1 MVFACKNT
9 YILINYFIDNIT
21 NSAKKLFIIKRMKP
35 LSFPFYQQH
44 DAMDC
49 GPACLRMIAK
59 YYGKIYSL
67 ELLRNRSFI
76 TREGVSLLGIS
87 DAAESIGFRTIGAK
101 ATFEQLKKEATL
113 PAIAHWM
120 QNHFIVIYKIKKDT
134 ICVADPA
141 HGLLTYRKDEFLK
154 GWIGTGEN
162 EGILLLLEPTPDFY
176 QKEDETPKSKRGFY
190 FLFSYLFPYRKFIIQ
205 LLIGMVVGSLL
216 QLIFPFLTQS
226 LVDFGIS
233 NQNIG
238 FIYTILA
245 AQLMLFLSRT
255 TVDLIRGW
263 ILLHIGTRVNISI
276 ISDFLIKLMR
286 LPLSFFDT
294 KFIGD
299 ILQRIDDHRRVE
311 TFLTSATLGLLFSM
325 VNLIVFSI
333 VLAVYSLKILLI
345 FVVGSILVIG
355 WVLIFMK
362 KRSDLDYK
370 RFRQLSQNQSNLIQ
384 LIQGMPEIKL
394 NNSEKTKRWEW
405 ERIQAGLFK
414 INMKGLAINQYQQ
427 AGSLFLNELKNILIT
442 FLVAQE
448 VVLGHMTLGMM
459 LAISYILGQM
469 NSPIDQLMGF
479 LQTAQDAKLSLE
491 RLAEIHLR
499 KEEEDPEIEKII
511 IMPSDRSLSANN
523 LGFQYEG
530 PQSDFVLKNLKLS
543 IPQGKVTAIVGAS
556 GSGKTT
562 LLKLLLKFYEPTE
575 GEIRLGDINLSNF
588 NTSLWRQKCGVVMQD
603 GYLFSDTIANN
614 IVMSAENINRDKLL
628 NAVKTANIQDFIET
642 LPLSYTTKVGQD
654 GHGLSQGQKQRLLIA
669 RAVYKDP
676 DYLFFDEA
684 TSALDA
690 NNESVI
696 IKNLE
701 EFFKGKTV
709 VIIAHRLST
718 VQKAD
723 QTVVLDKGLIL
734 EQGTHLELIRNRG
747 AYYNLIKNQL
757 ELGS

>member
-1 MVFACKNT
+1 
-9 YILINYFIDNIT
+9 
-21 NSAKKLFIIKRMKP
+21 MKP
-35 LSFPFYQQH
+35 LSFPFYHQY

-49 GPACLRMIAK
+49 GPSCLRMIAK
-59 YYGKIYSL
+59 HYGKIYSL
-67 ELLRNRSFI
+67 EFLRNKSFI

-101 ATFEQLKKEATL
+101 ATYEQLKKEATL

-120 QNHFIVIYKIKKDT
+120 QNHFIVIYKIKKDK
-134 ICVADPA
+134 IYVADPA
-141 HGLLTYRKDEFLK
+141 HGLLTYGKDEFLK

-162 EGILLLLEPTPDFY
+162 EGILLLLEPTPHFY
-176 QKEDETPKSKRGFY
+176 QKDDEAPKSKRGFR
-190 FLFSYLFPYRKFIIQ
+190 FLFSYLFPYRKFITQ
-205 LLIGMVVGSLL
+205 LLIGMVAGSLL

-276 ISDFLIKLMR
+276 ISDFLIKLMK

-299 ILQRIDDHRRVE
+299 ILQRIGDHRRVE
-311 TFLTSATLGLLFSM
+311 NFLTSSTLGLLFSM
-325 VNLIVFSI
+325 VNLIIFSI
-333 VLAVYSLKILLI
+333 VMAVYSLKILLV
-345 FVVGSILVIG
+345 FVVGSVLVIG

-362 KRSDLDYK
+362 KRSELDYK

-442 FLVAQE
+442 FLVARE
-448 VVLGHMTLGMM
+448 VILGHMTLGMM

-479 LQTAQDAKLSLE
+479 FQTAQDAKLSLE
-491 RLAEIHLR
+491 RLEEIHLH
-499 KEEEDPEIEKII
+499 KEEEDPDIDKIT
-511 IMPSDRSLSANN
+511 IMPSDRSLSVNN

-530 PQSDFVLKNLKLS
+530 PQSEFVLKDLNLS
-543 IPQGKVTAIVGAS
+543 IPQGKVTAIVGPS

-562 LLKLLLKFYEPTE
+562 LMKLLLKFYEPTE
-575 GEIRLGDINLSNF
+575 GEIRLGDINLSGF

-603 GYLFSDTIANN
+603 GYLFSDTIAKN
-614 IVMSAENINRDKLL
+614 IVMSDESIHREKLL
-628 NAVKTANIQDFIET
+628 NAVKVANIQDFIET

-676 DYLFFDEA
+676 DYLLFDEA
-684 TSALDA
+684 TSSLDA

-696 IKNLE
+696 IKHLE

-723 QTVVLDKGLIL
+723 QIVVLDQGHIL
-734 EQGTHLELIRNRG
+734 EQGTHLQLVKNRG
-747 AYYNLIKNQL
+747 SYYNLIKNQL
-757 ELGS
+757 ELGL

>member
-1 MVFACKNT
+1 
-9 YILINYFIDNIT
+9 
-21 NSAKKLFIIKRMKP
+21 MKP
-35 LSFPFYQQH
+35 LSFPFYHQH

-49 GPACLRMIAK
+49 GPSCLRMIAK
-59 YYGKIYSL
+59 HYGKIYSL
-67 ELLRNRSFI
+67 EFLRNKSFI

-101 ATFEQLKKEATL
+101 ATYEQLKKEATL

-120 QNHFIVIYKIKKDT
+120 QNHFIVIYKIKKDK
-134 ICVADPA
+134 IFVADPA
-141 HGLLTYRKDEFLK
+141 HGLLNYRKDEFLK

-162 EGILLLLEPTPDFY
+162 EGILLLLEPTPHFY
-176 QKEDETPKSKRGFY
+176 QKDDEAPKSKRGFR
-190 FLFSYLFPYRKFIIQ
+190 FLFSYLFPYRKFITQ
-205 LLIGMVVGSLL
+205 LLIGMVAGSLL

-276 ISDFLIKLMR
+276 ISDFLIKLMK

-299 ILQRIDDHRRVE
+299 ILQRIGDHRRVE
-311 TFLTSATLGLLFSM
+311 NFLTSSTLGLLFSM
-325 VNLIVFSI
+325 VNLIIFSI
-333 VLAVYSLKILLI
+333 VMAAYSLKILLV
-345 FVVGSILVIG
+345 FLMGSVLVIG

-362 KRSDLDYK
+362 KRSELDYK
-370 RFRQLSQNQSNLIQ
+370 RFRQLSRNQSNLIQ

-442 FLVAQE
+442 FLVARE
-448 VVLGHMTLGMM
+448 VILGHMTLGMM

-479 LQTAQDAKLSLE
+479 FQTAQDAKLSLE
-491 RLAEIHLR
+491 RLEEIHLHQ
-499 KEEEDPEIEKII
+499 EEEDPDVDKITM
-511 IMPSDRSLSANN
+511 MPADRSLLVNN
-523 LGFQYEG
+523 IGFQYEG
-530 PQSDFVLKNLKLS
+530 PQSEFVLKDLNLS
-543 IPQGKVTAIVGAS
+543 IPQGRVTAIVGPS

-562 LLKLLLKFYEPTE
+562 LMKLLLKFYEPTE
-575 GEIRLGDINLSNF
+575 GEIRLGDINLSGF

-603 GYLFSDTIANN
+603 GYLFSDTIAKN
-614 IVMSAENINRDKLL
+614 IVMSDENINRDKLL
-628 NAVKTANIQDFIET
+628 NAVKVANIQDFIET

-654 GHGLSQGQKQRLLIA
+654 GHGLSHGQKQRLLIA

-684 TSALDA
+684 TSSLDA

-696 IKNLE
+696 IKYLE
-701 EFFKGKTV
+701 DFFKGKTV

-723 QTVVLDKGLIL
+723 QIVVLDKGRIL
-734 EQGTHLELIRNRG
+734 EQGTHLDLIKNKG
-747 AYYNLIKNQL
+747 AYYNLIRNQL

>member
-1 MVFACKNT
+1 
-9 YILINYFIDNIT
+9 
-21 NSAKKLFIIKRMKP
+21 
-35 LSFPFYQQH
+35 
-44 DAMDC
+44 MDC
-49 GPACLRMIAK
+49 GPSCLRMIAK
-59 YYGKIYSL
+59 HYGKIYSL

-87 DAAESIGFRTIGAK
+87 DAAESIGFRTVGAK

-113 PAIAHWM
+113 PVIAHWM

-134 ICVADPA
+134 IYVADPA

-154 GWIGTGEN
+154 GWIGTGED
-162 EGILLLLEPTPDFY
+162 EGVLLLLEPTPHFY
-176 QKEDETPKSKRGFY
+176 QKDDEAPKSARGFR

-205 LLIGMVVGSLL
+205 LMIGMVVGSLL

-245 AQLMLFLSRT
+245 AQLMLFFSRT

-263 ILLHIGTRVNISI
+263 ILLHIGTRVNISL
-276 ISDFLIKLMR
+276 ISDFLIKLMK

-299 ILQRIDDHRRVE
+299 ILQRIGDHRRVE
-311 TFLTSATLGLLFSM
+311 SFLTSSTLGLLFSM
-325 VNLIVFSI
+325 VNLIIFSI
-333 VLAVYSLKILLI
+333 VLAVYSFKILLI
-345 FVVGSILVIG
+345 FAIGSVLVVG
-355 WVLIFMK
+355 WVLLFMK
-362 KRSDLDYK
+362 KRSELDYK
-370 RFRQLSQNQSNLIQ
+370 RFRQLSHNQSNLIQ

-414 INMKGLAINQYQQ
+414 ISMKGLAINQYQQ
-427 AGSLFLNELKNILIT
+427 AGSLFINELKNILIT
-442 FLVAQE
+442 FFVARE
-448 VVLGHMTLGMM
+448 VILGHMTLGMM

-469 NSPIDQLMGF
+469 NSPIDQLIGF

-491 RLAEIHLR
+491 RLEEIHLH
-499 KEEEDPEIEKII
+499 KEEEDPDIDKIT
-511 IMPSDRSLSANN
+511 IMPSDRSLSVNK
-523 LGFQYEG
+523 LDFQYEG
-530 PQSDFVLKNLKLS
+530 PQSEFVLKDLNLR
-543 IPQGKVTAIVGAS
+543 IPQGKVTAIVGPS

-562 LLKLLLKFYEPTE
+562 LMKLLLKFYEPTK
-575 GEIRLGDINLSNF
+575 GEIRLGDINLSGF

-603 GYLFSDTIANN
+603 GYLFSDTIAKN
-614 IVMSAENINRDKLL
+614 IVMSDENINRDKLL
-628 NAVKTANIQDFIET
+628 NAVKVANIQEFIET

-696 IKNLE
+696 IKYLE

-734 EQGTHLELIRNRG
+734 EQGTHLELIQNRG

>member
-1 MVFACKNT
+1 
-9 YILINYFIDNIT
+9 
-21 NSAKKLFIIKRMKP
+21 
-35 LSFPFYQQH
+35 
-44 DAMDC
+44 
-49 GPACLRMIAK
+49 MIAK
-59 YYGKIYSL
+59 HYGKIYSL
-67 ELLRNRSFI
+67 EFLRNKSFI

-101 ATFEQLKKEATL
+101 ATYEQLKKEATL

-120 QNHFIVIYKIKKDT
+120 QNHFIVIYKIKKDK
-134 ICVADPA
+134 IYVADPA
-141 HGLLTYRKDEFLK
+141 HGLLTYGKDEFLK

-162 EGILLLLEPTPDFY
+162 EGILLLLEPTPHFY
-176 QKEDETPKSKRGFY
+176 QKDDEAPKSKRGFR
-190 FLFSYLFPYRKFIIQ
+190 FLFSYLFPYRKFITQ
-205 LLIGMVVGSLL
+205 LLIGMVAGSLL

-276 ISDFLIKLMR
+276 ISDFLIKLMK

-299 ILQRIDDHRRVE
+299 ILQRIGDHRRVE
-311 TFLTSATLGLLFSM
+311 NFLTSSTLGLLFSM
-325 VNLIVFSI
+325 VNLIIFSI
-333 VLAVYSLKILLI
+333 VMAVYSLKILLV
-345 FVVGSILVIG
+345 FVVGSVLVIG

-362 KRSDLDYK
+362 KRSELDYK

-442 FLVAQE
+442 FLVARE
-448 VVLGHMTLGMM
+448 VILGHMTLGMM

-479 LQTAQDAKLSLE
+479 FQTAQDAKLSLE
-491 RLAEIHLR
+491 RLEEIHLH
-499 KEEEDPEIEKII
+499 KEEEDPDIDKIT
-511 IMPSDRSLSANN
+511 IMPSDRSLSVNN

-530 PQSDFVLKNLKLS
+530 PQSEFVLKDLNLS
-543 IPQGKVTAIVGAS
+543 IPQGKVTAIVGPS

-562 LLKLLLKFYEPTE
+562 LMKLLLKFYEPTE
-575 GEIRLGDINLSNF
+575 GEIRLGDINLSGF

-603 GYLFSDTIANN
+603 GYLFSDTIAKN
-614 IVMSAENINRDKLL
+614 IVMSDESIHREKLL
-628 NAVKTANIQDFIET
+628 NAVKVANIQDFIET

-676 DYLFFDEA
+676 DYLLFDEA
-684 TSALDA
+684 TSSLDA

-696 IKNLE
+696 IKHLE

-723 QTVVLDKGLIL
+723 QIVVLDQGHIL
-734 EQGTHLELIRNRG
+734 EQGTHLQLVKNRG
-747 AYYNLIKNQL
+747 SYYNLIKNQL
-757 ELGS
+757 ELGL